1 MEEKIDVIVNEVQ
14 NTNTIIK
21 ELKSDVDILM
31 KLNNEQKK
39 INNDVSILLKDM
51 SVTLASV
58 RKDIDKIVKRD
69 MGEEYRKIAYM

>member
-1 MEEKIDVIVNEVQ
+1 MEEKLDMIVEEVK
-14 NTNTIIK
+14 NTNVIMA
-21 ELKSDVDILM
+21 ELKDNVDMLM
-31 KLNNEQKK
+31 ELNREQKK